1 MSNKKKEFFL
11 VRWFKRCFL
20 GDRPELSDE
29 EEERIQTPMRAMVA
43 NFVHRPLAMI
53 GLIVFLAIFVF
64 VMVGPHI
71 WVLDLSEQDSTL
83 TNLPPSHNMME
94 VPKALLAN
102 GVKDISSGNTY
113 GIGIDNEGEL
123 YTWGHTRI
131 TDKIDVADIPDE
143 VRSADLVQIAAGTDH
158 IVAVDADG
166 EVYVWGNTRL
176 QQNKFSNDMK
186 KAMKAGGDDWNVIQL
201 EASNQFSAIVCSDG
215 NLYLW
220 GNGNMADIKIRSKY
234 QGKIAKVALTDN
246 EYIALLTDGT
256 VAYTG
261 NKDKTSPFA
270 KIPAGLKGKTVVDIA
285 STSKSVAAITEDGE
299 VYVWGNAVKGEA
311 NVPELSAKIVHIY
324 GGRYHYTALL
334 ENGDLVSWG
343 NNKYGQ
349 IDVPAK
355 AQDAKNIDKIFV
367 SSYQNYAL
375 ASDGTMYTW
384 GLKGFVLGTDN
395 LGRDMLTRIV
405 NGGQVTMTVGA
416 ISVVIAT
423 ILGIIFGGVAGYF
436 GGNVDILIMRIAEI
450 VGGLPFIP
458 FAMILSAVIG
468 FPLNDSASI
477 AIIGAADGP
486 TSILVA
492 LKLGSQ
498 FFAPIM
504 VVAYSYMALVP
515 IVQPAVVKLCT
526 TKKERRIKMHYS
538 AKQVS
543 RLTRILFP
551 IVVSVIAGLV
561 APSSVALV
569 GFLMF
574 GNLIREC
581 GVLTSLSQTAQ
592 NELAN
597 LITLLLG
604 ITISFSMR
612 AEYFV
617 QVNTLIIMAIG
628 LLAFI
633 FDSIGGIFFAKF
645 LNLFSKNKINPM
657 IGAAGISAFPMSARV
672 IQKMALAEDNQNHL
686 LMHAVGANVAG
697 QIASVIAGGM
707 ILGLVPQM
715 LK

>member
-20 GDRPELSDE
+20 HEHPELSTE
-29 EEERIQTPMRAMVA
+29 EEEKIQTPMRAMVS
-43 NFVHRPLAMI
+43 NFTHRPLAMF

-83 TNLPPSHNMME
+83 TNLPPSRNMME

-158 IVAVDADG
+158 VVAVDTDG

-176 QQNKFSNDMK
+176 QQDKFSNDMK
-186 KAMKAGGDDWNVIQL
+186 KAMKAGGADWDVVQL
-201 EASNQFSAIVCSDG
+201 EAGNQFSAIVCSDG

-270 KIPAGLKGKTVVDIA
+270 KIPAGLKGKRVVDIA
-285 STSKSVAAITEDGE
+285 STSKSVAAVTEDGE

-355 AQDAKNIDKIFV
+355 AQDAENIDKIFV

-416 ISVVIAT
+416 ISVIIQLIIGI
-423 ILGIIFGGVAGYF
+423 ILGGLAGYF
-436 GGNVDILIMRIAEI
+436 GGWVDNIIMRICDI
-450 VGGLPFIP
+450 LMCLPTLPLMLIIGTVLD
-458 FAMILSAVIG
+458 ANGVDSKYYIYLLMGILSLFSWPGMARLVRGQIL
-468 FPLNDSASI
+468 FLREQEYMV
-477 AIIGAADGP
+477 AAEAMG
-486 TSILVA
+486 
-492 LKLGSQ
+492 
-498 FFAPIM
+498 
-504 VVAYSYMALVP
+504 YSTP
-515 IVQPAVVKLCT
+515 RKI
-526 TKKERRIKMHYS
+526 RRIWN
-538 AKQVS
+538 VS
-543 RLTRILFP
+543 EYVRLRLQYPRFH
-551 IVVSVIAGLV
+551 
-561 APSSVALV
+561 
-569 GFLMF
+569 
-574 GNLIREC
+574 
-581 GVLTSLSQTAQ
+581 
-592 NELAN
+592 
-597 LITLLLG
+597 
-604 ITISFSMR
+604 
-612 AEYFV
+612 V
-617 QVNTLIIMAIG
+617 QC
-628 LLAFI
+628 
-633 FDSIGGIFFAKF
+633 
-645 LNLFSKNKINPM
+645 
-657 IGAAGISAFPMSARV
+657 
-672 IQKMALAEDNQNHL
+672 DNVHQE
-686 LMHAVGANVAG
+686 G
-697 QIASVIAGGM
+697 
-707 ILGLVPQM
+707 P
-715 LK
+715 

>member
-29 EEERIQTPMRAMVA
+29 EEERIQTPVRAMVA

-158 IVAVDADG
+158 VVAVDADG

-311 NVPELSAKIVHIY
+311 NVPELES
-324 GGRYHYTALL
+324 RRSCTSTAAATTTPRCWKTAIWFPGATTNTARLTC
-334 ENGDLVSWG
+334 
-343 NNKYGQ
+343 
-349 IDVPAK
+349 PPRRR
-355 AQDAKNIDKIFV
+355 DAENIDKIFV

-436 GGNVDILIMRIAEI
+436 GGSARYPHHAYRGNRRRPAVHSVRHDSFRRHRHEARPDAAHVPDHGRAWRAQLGAD
-450 VGGLPFIP
+450 LPP
-458 FAMILSAVIG
+458 RARADSRRSARW
-468 FPLNDSASI
+468 NTSRRRRRWASAS
-477 AIIGAADGP
+477 
-486 TSILVA
+486 
-492 LKLGSQ
+492 
-498 FFAPIM
+498 
-504 VVAYSYMALVP
+504 
-515 IVQPAVVKLCT
+515 
-526 TKKERRIKMHYS
+526 
-538 AKQVS
+538 
-543 RLTRILFP
+543 TRIVFRHILP
-551 IVVSVIAGLV
+551 NVVSLLIVSMTLDFATCMLTE
-561 APSSVALV
+561 STLSYL
-569 GFLMF
+569 GFGIPLPTPTW
-574 GNLIREC
+574 GNLLNGANNSIVIQQYWWQWVFPAAIFGIC
-581 GVLTSLSQTAQ
+581 TICI
-592 NELAN
+592 N
-597 LITLLLG
+597 LIG
-604 ITISFSMR
+604 D
-612 AEYFV
+612 
-617 QVNTLIIMAIG
+617 G
-628 LLAFI
+628 LR
-633 FDSIGGIFFAKF
+633 D
-645 LNLFSKNKINPM
+645 
-657 IGAAGISAFPMSARV
+657 
-672 IQKMALAEDNQNHL
+672 ALDPKALER
-686 LMHAVGANVAG
+686 
-697 QIASVIAGGM
+697 
-707 ILGLVPQM
+707 
-715 LK
+715 